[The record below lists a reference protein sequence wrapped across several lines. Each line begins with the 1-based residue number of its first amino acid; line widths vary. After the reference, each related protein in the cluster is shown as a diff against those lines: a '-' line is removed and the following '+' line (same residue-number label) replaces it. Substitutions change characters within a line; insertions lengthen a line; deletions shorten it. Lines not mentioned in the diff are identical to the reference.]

1 MMIINF
7 FSTKRNVLVSSILL
21 VILLVGLRVA
31 IGGFNFSYFVVAGSD
46 FADSEA
52 AHPNLIINEGQ
63 GYDGQFFYRYAHYPL
78 EFEKTAYG
86 VTVDHIEY
94 RIQRIVYPA
103 TVWLFSVGGK
113 KEWIPFLLVLFNV
126 LAFIGIIVF
135 ALKICEIYGSKLS
148 LALLPIFSFGAYMA
162 LARDTSELFEV
173 FFFTVAVFAMIKDK
187 IGLYFIF
194 VVLSIF
200 SRETSLVVIGPLSL
214 LYGIKLLKTEGKINS
229 KLIFKGLVLIFP
241 LLLIML
247 WKYYLHI
254 TINSKVLVDGSQ
266 NLSWPFVG
274 ILYGA
279 KNNFNFNDYKSIFE
293 TLFWYLFFV
302 WNIVFAISVIKAIN
316 FKQLFSFEVVSMLSI
331 VYLFWTAFSLI
342 LGPAIYVDDWGFVR
356 IFTLWNMLGFLILMI
371 NNKSINRI
379 KLLYSISILFL
390 LIVRLIIRV

>member
-1 MMIINF
+1 
-7 FSTKRNVLVSSILL
+7 
-21 VILLVGLRVA
+21 
-31 IGGFNFSYFVVAGSD
+31 
-46 FADSEA
+46 
-52 AHPNLIINEGQ
+52 
-63 GYDGQFFYRYAHYPL
+63 
-78 EFEKTAYG
+78 
-86 VTVDHIEY
+86 
-94 RIQRIVYPA
+94 
-103 TVWLFSVGGK
+103 
-113 KEWIPFLLVLFNV
+113 
-126 LAFIGIIVF
+126 
-135 ALKICEIYGSKLS
+135 
-148 LALLPIFSFGAYMA
+148 MA

-241 LLLIML
+241 LLLIVL

-342 LGPAIYVDDWGFVR
+342 LGPAIYIDDWGFVR